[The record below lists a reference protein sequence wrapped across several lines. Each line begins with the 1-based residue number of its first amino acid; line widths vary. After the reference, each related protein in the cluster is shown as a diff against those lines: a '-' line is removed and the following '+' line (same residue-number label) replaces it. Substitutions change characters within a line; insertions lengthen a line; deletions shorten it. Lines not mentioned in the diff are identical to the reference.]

1 AVGAAWDSAG
11 PSITATRG
19 AVGIDVRVGASFT
32 DATSVLPHSTA
43 PYRIGVDAATEVVE
57 VLVLGADGVAGAP
70 GGGTQVVGP
79 EFLGLFCVT
88 GSCECPQGPALGAVE
103 IPPGGPI

>member
-1 AVGAAWDSAG
+1 
-11 PSITATRG
+11 
-19 AVGIDVRVGASFT
+19 
-32 DATSVLPHSTA
+32 TA

-103 IPPGGPI
+103 IPPGGPIGLGLTTHETTGAGPRDISIQVSALTLTEACG